1 MNTNIDFN
9 NVLKKLIPFIGI
21 VLFSMLL
28 NTILFFF
35 LPKSYFSKTM
45 SENRTI
51 DYKKYKIRE
60 GFEEKKIVK
69 KKLKKHIV
77 KKEYALISNILLNM
91 IYQEENQNG
100 WIVIAEK
107 SSRKTTILGIN
118 ELYKNYKLLKIFEN
132 HVIFEKNNRE
142 YKLLLNSEKQKT
154 PYIIEKTGVS
164 IEKIDDQYQLK
175 RDLINE
181 YTQNSSKIW
190 KEISIKETVTNGS
203 INGFKITRIP
213 QKSVFKKLGLRQGD
227 IIKSVNNVK
236 LKSYADAF
244 NIYKKISKVKNMK
257 FVVLR
262 GNQEVE
268 LEYEI
273 K

>member
-1 MNTNIDFN
+1 
-9 NVLKKLIPFIGI
+9 
-21 VLFSMLL
+21 MLL

-35 LPKSYFSKTM
+35 LPKSHFANLT
-45 SENRTI
+45 SENKTI

-60 GFEEKKIVK
+60 GFEEKKIIK
-69 KKLKKHIV
+69 KVFKKQIK

-100 WIVIAEK
+100 WIIIAEK

-142 YKLLLNSEKQKT
+142 YKLLLNTENQKT
-154 PYIIEKTGVS
+154 SYAIEERTPS

-190 KEISIKETVTNGS
+190 QEISIKETVTNGS

-213 QKSVFKKLGLRQGD
+213 QKSVFKKLGLKQGD
-227 IIKSVNNVK
+227 IIKSVNNVQ

-262 GNQEVE
+262 GNKEVE